1 MFFLTD
7 RVPVDEYNQQVEN
20 RNREKETYRQNNLW
34 HLLCMSLVDNK
45 DEIEEKAF
53 ALAEKHG
60 LLGALRL
67 QHTTGTLQNGNTIS

>member
-7 RVPVDEYNQQVEN
+7 RVPVEEYNQQVEN

-34 HLLCMSLVDNK
+34 HLLCMSLIDNR
-45 DEIEEKAF
+45 ENIEDKAF

-67 QHTTGTLQNGNTIS
+67 QHTTTKV